1 MDEHMWQSILIVF
14 ILILAVVFLTRRAK
28 TSIKDVSQVGSEDCS
43 ACAQPEVSDAADEE
57 KYRK

>member
-1 MDEHMWQSILIVF
+1 MWQSILIVF

-28 TSIKDVSQVGSEDCS
+28 TSIKDVSQGGSEDCS

-57 KYRK
+57 KNRK